1 MASEILLVNPRR
13 RRRRKTVAKRRA
25 PVRRRK
31 TARVRRRAV
40 ARNPAPR
47 RAMRRVRRR
56 VRRNPVGPLKGLMP
70 QLQTAAGGALGGL
83 TLSIALGYLPI
94 PANLKAGALGYV
106 TKGALAFGLGML
118 AKNFTR
124 ASTAARLTEGA
135 LTVVMYEA
143 MKDGVQ
149 RFAPQIPLGMYISDP
164 ALGYYGSGWNPGDEN
179 LGIYLPNFSSV
190 PDASVFDG
198 VMGYDGENAG
208 Y

>member
-1 MASEILLVNPRR
+1 MANEILLVNPRR
-13 RRRRKTVAKRRA
+13 RRKAVAKRRA

-31 TARVRRRAV
+31 APTVRRRKA
-40 ARNPAPR
+40 ARNPSA
-47 RAMRRVRRR
+47 RRVRRR
-56 VRRNPVGPLKGLMP
+56 VRRNPIALKGLMP

-83 TLSIALGYLPI
+83 GLSIALGYLPI

-124 ASTAARLTEGA
+124 AGTAARLTEGA

-149 RFAPQIPLGMYISDP
+149 RFAPQVPLGMYMNDP
-164 ALGYYGSGWNPGDEN
+164 SLGYYGSGWNPEEDADGM
-179 LGIYLPNFSSV
+179 GVYLPNFSSV
-190 PDASVFDG
+190 PDASMFDG
-198 VMGYDGENAG
+198 VSGYETENYG

>member
-13 RRRRKTVAKRRA
+13 RRRKAVAKRRA

-31 TARVRRRAV
+31 VAAVRRRAR
-40 ARNPAPR
+40 ANPAPR
-47 RAMRRVRRR
+47 RARIRRR
-56 VRRNPVGPLKGLMP
+56 VRRNPISMKGLMP

-83 TLSIALGYLPI
+83 GLSVALGYLPI
-94 PANLKAGALGYV
+94 PANLKAGPLGYV
-106 TKGALAFGLGML
+106 TKGALAFGIGML

-143 MKDGVQ
+143 MKDGVA
-149 RFAPQIPLGMYISDP
+149 RFAPQIPLGMYMSDP
-164 ALGYYGSGWNPGDEN
+164 ALGYYGSGWNPGGDDGM
-179 LGIYLPNFSSV
+179 GIYLPNFSSV

>member
-1 MASEILLVNPRR
+1 MASEILLVNPR

-31 TARVRRRAV
+31 TAVRRRVRA
-40 ARNPAPR
+40 NPAPR
-47 RAMRRVRRR
+47 RVARRIRRR
-56 VRRNPVGPLKGLMP
+56 VRRNPIKLRGLMP

-83 TLSIALGYLPI
+83 GLSVALGYLPI
-94 PANLKAGALGYV
+94 PANLKAGPLGYV
-106 TKGALAFGLGML
+106 TKGALAFGIGML

-149 RFAPQIPLGMYISDP
+149 RFAPQIPLGMYMSDP
-164 ALGYYGSGWNPGDEN
+164 ALGYYGSGWNPEGD
-179 LGIYLPNFSSV
+179 GMGMYLPNFSSV

-198 VMGYDGENAG
+198 VMGYDGENYG

>member
-31 TARVRRRAV
+31 TATVRRRVRA
-40 ARNPAPR
+40 NPSPR
-47 RAMRRVRRR
+47 RATRRIRRR
-56 VRRNPVGPLKGLMP
+56 VRRNPINMRGLMP

-83 TLSIALGYLPI
+83 GLSVALGYLPI
-94 PANLKAGALGYV
+94 PANLKAGPLGYV
-106 TKGALAFGLGML
+106 TKGALAFGIGML

-149 RFAPQIPLGMYISDP
+149 RFAPQIPLGMYMSDP
-164 ALGYYGSGWNPGDEN
+164 ALGYYGSGWNPGED
-179 LGIYLPNFSSV
+179 GMGMYLPNFSSV

-198 VMGYDGENAG
+198 VMGYDGENYG